1 LGSIEGA
8 VVGDGA
14 TRRRSGIALGAVVGA
29 ALLAFP
35 WVFEKPYPRDVLIR
49 IFLYALL
56 AQAWNLLGGY
66 CGQISLGNAV
76 FFGIGAYT
84 SSVLSLWWGVSP
96 WLGMAAGMA
105 LAVLVSQA
113 IGYPCFRLRGH
124 YFAIATIG
132 IGEIVQT
139 VAINWDAIGGAR
151 GVWLPIKAET
161 LGNFQFHRTKW
172 VYYYIALALVAA
184 VFGATALVERSR
196 LGYYFRAIREDPDAA
211 QSLGI
216 PLTRYKLLAIAGSA
230 AFTAL
235 GGTFYAQYV
244 LFIDPESV
252 LPTSLSIL
260 VCLVAVLGGV
270 GTLWGPALGA
280 AVLIS
285 LSETTRIWLGGT
297 GRAVDLMLYG
307 ALIVLVAVFQ
317 PRGLMGLVGRFA
329 RRPGRPAPPGPVA
342 VPQGTG

>member
-1 LGSIEGA
+1 
-8 VVGDGA
+8 
-14 TRRRSGIALGAVVGA
+14 
-29 ALLAFP
+29 
-35 WVFEKPYPRDVLIR
+35 
-49 IFLYALL
+49 
-56 AQAWNLLGGY
+56 
-66 CGQISLGNAV
+66 
-76 FFGIGAYT
+76 
-84 SSVLSLWWGVSP
+84 
-96 WLGMAAGMA
+96 MA

-132 IGEIVQT
+132 VGEIVQT

-161 LGNFQFHRTKW
+161 LANFQFHRAKW
-172 VYYYIALALVAA
+172 VYYYIALALLAA

-211 QSLGI
+211 QSLGV

-260 VCLVAVLGGV
+260 DLPGRGARGGRH
-270 GTLWGPALGA
+270 ALGA
-280 AVLIS
+280 
-285 LSETTRIWLGGT
+285 
-297 GRAVDLMLYG
+297 
-307 ALIVLVAVFQ
+307 
-317 PRGLMGLVGRFA
+317 
-329 RRPGRPAPPGPVA
+329 RPGRGRAHLPVGDDA
-342 VPQGTG
+342 ASGSGARGRPST